1 MEREGRIDWARL
13 ALGMVNWELDWPVLD
28 DARFERI
35 AAGFGS
41 HYVVTRMSSEAFAFE
56 RGEGFDKFRRF
67 DAFAYVDSGR
77 VTRRRNAPVAIDEA
91 DADPAQARVAAFPA
105 GWRSILFELNIRV
118 LLIFWAVALIAVK
131 LLLAPGS
138 SWLWWLGG
146 FAAVYA
152 VYVQLAMR
160 SLRRKLEDWL
170 RRESWN

>member
-1 MEREGRIDWARL
+1 MEREGRIDWLRL
-13 ALGMVNWELDWPVLD
+13 TLGVVNWELGWPALD

-35 AAGFGS
+35 LAGFAS
-41 HYVVTRMSSEAFAFE
+41 HYVVTRTSSDAFAFE

-77 VTRRRNAPVAIDEA
+77 VSRRRNAAVALD
-91 DADPAQARVAAFPA
+91 DAETPEGARVMAFPA
-105 GWRSILFELNIRV
+105 GWRSIQFELNIRV
-118 LLIFWAVALIAVK
+118 LLIFWAAALIALK

-138 SWLWWLGG
+138 NWLWWLGG
-146 FAAVYA
+146 FVAVYA

-160 SLRRKLEDWL
+160 SLRQKLQDWL